1 MPISLS
7 RRNNQT
13 NRKNTNTKISN
24 NNYNKTRRTN
34 REFSEEDLARIGL
47 SLKNAPASNKIL
59 ENALNK
65 LKEIKTKQN
74 SLNRNYNEKNAKGKL
89 SEYTKESLKLQ
100 KLEFNMRYQMLVEEI
115 NELLETNRRIKM
127 IINNAKNM

>member
-115 NELLETNRRIKM
+115 NELLETNKRIKM